1 MSTYTIR
8 TDADLYDAVD
18 ASSIDD
24 AVDQA
29 TEFSDLSALERH
41 INRHVADGAWCWIEC
56 DGERVVEIGSE
67 S

>member
-1 MSTYTIR
+1 MHTYTIR
-8 TDADLYDAVD
+8 TDADLYDDVQAD
-18 ASSIDD
+18 SIDD

-29 TEFSDLSALERH
+29 TEFSDLASLERH
-41 INRHVADGAWCWIEC
+41 ISRHVDGGAWLWIEC